1 MKGEQVGLAI
11 DYGGRDGVEEQLSS
25 SASSQ
30 EKTIRTI
37 REEDKLLSARNLSI

>member
-1 MKGEQVGLAI
+1 MREQVGLAI
-11 DYGGRDGVEEQLSS
+11 DWDGVEEQLSS

-30 EKTIRTI
+30 ERTIRTI